1 MLNYVESVESETAE
15 SVSGDQLTREAIE
28 TSEPDEDS
36 QTMSRHEVIRQLA
49 REQVQR
55 NVELIRNVMT
65 KRGRRVVQDYHV
77 DDIVGLGI
85 PAPDRQRLGR
95 RLLPCKV
102 VEALDGGWYRLGC
115 SQGILDIHYQ
125 AADLEPVEAE
135 YSELEDIP
143 ETTISLTAV
152 IRGQSIN
159 DESSSCNCRTNCS
172 TRRCPCRRAD
182 NVCSLNCHHRNN
194 DCINN

>member
-49 REQVQR
+49 REQVQC

-85 PAPDRQRLGR
+85 G
-95 RLLPCKV
+95 
-102 VEALDGGWYRLGC
+102 
-115 SQGILDIHYQ
+115 S
-125 AADLEPVEAE
+125 
-135 YSELEDIP
+135 
-143 ETTISLTAV
+143 
-152 IRGQSIN
+152 
-159 DESSSCNCRTNCS
+159 
-172 TRRCPCRRAD
+172 
-182 NVCSLNCHHRNN
+182 
-194 DCINN
+194 